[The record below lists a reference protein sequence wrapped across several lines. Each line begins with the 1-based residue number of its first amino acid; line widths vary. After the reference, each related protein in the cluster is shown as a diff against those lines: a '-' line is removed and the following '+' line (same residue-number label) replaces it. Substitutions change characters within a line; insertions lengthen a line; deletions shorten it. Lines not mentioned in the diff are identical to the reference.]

1 MPFLTFGASL
11 AQARANAAS
20 ATSNAEF
27 VIPSTAIEIQAVRNV
42 VSATSNGDFPAIPST
57 AIETQVVRDIAP
69 VIDRESSADQGDA
82 FVKSTRRVFG
92 CQPTPVDKYLA
103 DALAGFIT
111 PRGEC
116 APRTFASNAAL
127 RAELAEMLALHPD
140 GEGVS
145 VAKRIE
151 ALGFPSLLRDDD
163 PKYLPGTLGA
173 MRYDVGANAIRLGR
187 FKLPQTD
194 PYSKAAAFRFA
205 GECELAHL
213 RKGDPVAPLVREDHA
228 SILDFHYRAAGMR
241 GHTALPP
248 TGYINAAQDETH
260 LSDFTAHLTRC
271 RRLERP
277 SRSILASRLRVY
289 PVSPLDTMQTGPAC
303 VIL

>member
-20 ATSNAEF
+20 ATSNADF

-42 VSATSNGDFPAIPST
+42 VSATSNVDRPLIPST
-57 AIETQVVRDIAP
+57 AIETQAVGDIAP
-69 VIDRESSADQGDA
+69 VIDSESPADRGDA
-82 FVKSTRRVFG
+82 FVKSTRRAFG

-103 DALAGFIT
+103 NALAEFIT

-116 APRTFASNAAL
+116 ASRTFASNAAL
-127 RAELAEMLALHPD
+127 RAELTEMLALHPD

-145 VAKRIE
+145 VAKRID
-151 ALGFPSLLRDDD
+151 ALGFPSLLLDD

-187 FKLPQTD
+187 FTLPKTA

-248 TGYINAAQDETH
+248 AGYANAAHDETQ
-260 LSDFTAHLTRC
+260 LSDFTAQLARC
-271 RRLERP
+271 RRLKSP
-277 SRSILASRLRVY
+277 LRSIRSSRLRMY

>member
-20 ATSNAEF
+20 ATSNADF

-42 VSATSNGDFPAIPST
+42 VSATSNVNLPLIPST
-57 AIETQVVRDIAP
+57 AIETQAVRDIAP
-69 VIDRESSADQGDA
+69 VIDRESPVDRGDA

-92 CQPTPVDKYLA
+92 CQPTPLDKYLA
-103 DALAGFIT
+103 NALAEFIT

-116 APRTFASNAAL
+116 APRKFASNAAL
-127 RAELAEMLALHPD
+127 RAELAEMLVLHPD

-187 FKLPQTD
+187 FKLPETA
-194 PYSKAAAFRFA
+194 PYSKAAAYRFA

-213 RKGDPVAPLVREDHA
+213 RQGDPVAPLVREDHA
-228 SILDFHYRAAGMR
+228 TILDFHYRAAGMR

-248 TGYINAAQDETH
+248 TGYVNAGQDETH
-260 LSDFTAHLTRC
+260 LSDFTAQLARC

-277 SRSILASRLRVY
+277 ARSILASRFHMY
-289 PVSPLDTMQTGPAC
+289 PVSPLDTMQTGPC

>member
-20 ATSNAEF
+20 ATSNADF

-42 VSATSNGDFPAIPST
+42 VSATSNVDLPVIPSI
-57 AIETQVVRDIAP
+57 AIETQVVRGIVP
-69 VIDRESSADQGDA
+69 VIDKESPTDRGDA
-82 FVKSTRRVFG
+82 FVKSTRRAFG

-103 DALAGFIT
+103 NALAEFIT

-151 ALGFPSLLRDDD
+151 ALGYPSLLRDD
-163 PKYLPGTLGA
+163 PTYLPGTLGA

-187 FKLPQTD
+187 FKLPETD

-213 RKGDPVAPLVREDHA
+213 RQGDPVAPLVREDHA

-248 TGYINAAQDETH
+248 TGYVNAGQDETH

-271 RRLERP
+271 RRLGRP
-277 SRSILASRLRVY
+277 ARSILASGSRVY
-289 PVSPLDTMQTGPAC
+289 PVSPLDTMQTGPC